1 MTRAGNN
8 RVIVENLPEN
18 TDLYKGIVGLAD
30 QNGVRFGIV
39 TGTGAV
45 KRALIAA
52 FDQKSMTVRQAEIS
66 EPMEIISMYG
76 EIHVDTGTLVPR
88 IHLVLADQNG
98 NGKGGELLPEGTP
111 VHWCRVMIEENG

>member
-1 MTRAGNN
+1 LTRAGNN